1 MHRER
6 FAFDPASNIVDAK
19 PAEREE
25 KTAFERRQE
34 NSLPPQVPKVMGNLL
49 KQYAGMHFVYDARGN
64 LIEKQSPA
72 GQQRYE
78 WDAFNRL
85 KAATVKETSRHSEAR
100 YFYDPLGRRIAKE
113 VNGERTVFG
122 WDGDTLAYETNSD
135 SSTHY
140 VYEAG
145 SFVPLAQF
153 VTASVTGIETP
164 VWKPTDRYLP
174 EEDPL
179 QRVPQRT
186 AEARVFYYHCDQIG
200 TPLMMTDDVGDVVW
214 EASYKAWGE
223 ARKVIERASKA
234 AGITPR
240 NPIRFQGQQHDE
252 ETGLSYNRYR
262 YYDPSPGRFVSQDPI
277 KLLGGINVW
286 QYAPNPVQYIDPLGL
301 ARGKCVVCW
310 YNHVG
315 GETGHYTVKTVGPSG
330 SMHTE
335 QQTSGD
341 ETWISKVNPV
351 TAVEPVNSATF
362 DMPDVDAAQRFQ
374 RDKVR
379 QGKAESDGPYDVG
392 NNSCMTHVTDVL
404 NAGGVE
410 APRTGHRAWGFLT
423 KMGLGPRAR

>member
-1 MHRER
+1 MDGLAQHDKAPLPSAHRQYRYDAAGQLTRIEDAGTGNTEYWYDPIGRLLDAIGPMHRER
-6 FAFDPASNIVDAK
+6 FAFDPASNIVDAA
-19 PAEREE
+19 PTDREE
-25 KTAFERRQE
+25 KTVFARREE

-49 KQYAGMHFVYDARGN
+49 KQYAGMHFVYDTRGN

-85 KAATVKETSRHSEAR
+85 KAATVEETSRRSEAR

-153 VTASVTGIETP
+153 VTAGVTGIETP

-186 AEARVFYYHCDQIG
+186 ADAHVFYYHCDQIG
-200 TPLMMTDDVGDVVW
+200 TPLMMTDEAGELVW

-223 ARKVIERASKA
+223 ARQVIERVSKA

-240 NPIRFQGQQHDE
+240 NPIRFQGQQLDE
-252 ETGLSYNRYR
+252 ETGLAYNRHR
-262 YYDPSPGRFVSQDPI
+262 YYDPAMGRFISNDPI
-277 KLLGGINVW
+277 GLRGGINLH
-286 QYAPNPVQYIDPLGL
+286 QYAPNRRRTTVDV
-301 ARGKCVVCW
+301 RG
-310 YNHVG
+310 
-315 GETGHYTVKTVGPSG
+315 T
-330 SMHTE
+330 
-335 QQTSGD
+335 
-341 ETWISKVNPV
+341 
-351 TAVEPVNSATF
+351 
-362 DMPDVDAAQRFQ
+362 R
-374 RDKVR
+374 
-379 QGKAESDGPYDVG
+379 
-392 NNSCMTHVTDVL
+392 L
-404 NAGGVE
+404 NA
-410 APRTGHRAWGFLT
+410 
-423 KMGLGPRAR
+423 

>member
-34 NSLPPQVPKVMGNLL
+34 NALPPQVPKVMGNLL

-240 NPIRFQGQQHDE
+240 NPIRFQGQQEDA
-252 ETGLSYNRYR
+252 ETGLSYNRHR
-262 YYDPSPGRFVSQDPI
+262 YYDTTTGRFISHDPI
-277 KLLGGINVW
+277 GLAGGLNLY
-286 QYAPNPVQYIDPLGL
+286 QYAPNPIQWIDPLGL
-301 ARGKCVVCW
+301 QKGIP
-310 YNHVG
+310 G
-315 GETGHYTVKTVGPSG
+315 GCPICPQKLCA
-330 SMHTE
+330 
-335 QQTSGD
+335 
-341 ETWISKVNPV
+341 NPV
-351 TAVEPVNSATF
+351 GAVVSETLNGKGNLTSQHTLSA
-362 DMPDVDAAQRFQ
+362 DQLLDAGAAFLGQGYAEIGKPGSGVFRSA
-374 RDKVR
+374 DGTR
-379 QGKAESDGPYDVG
+379 QFRID
-392 NNSCMTHVTDVL
+392 NNSIQGNH
-404 NAGGVE
+404 
-410 APRTGHRAWGFLT
+410 APNVPHGHLETYSPGAT
-423 KMGLGPRAR
+423 KPTANNHIPFCE